1 MDVSWD
7 ENKNRQNVKKHLL
20 DFADAS
26 EVLDAP
32 HFVYEDNGPGIQEQ
46 YWNKVFKMFET
57 LDNTGNNNTG
67 IGLTTVKSII
77 KRLGGKIELKH
88 REEYKKGV
96 CFHFNLSKR
105 ESN

>member
-1 MDVSWD
+1 
-7 ENKNRQNVKKHLL
+7 
-20 DFADAS
+20 
-26 EVLDAP
+26 
-32 HFVYEDNGPGIQEQ
+32 
-46 YWNKVFKMFET
+46 MFET